1 MKQTSA
7 ADTQF
12 TAQQELHCLK
22 KMKMIQQQNMKMYS
36 TGIQMRREV
45 KAAGFYDNR
54 SQTNKS
60 TLDFAKFS
68 KEW

>member
-1 MKQTSA
+1 
-7 ADTQF
+7 
-12 TAQQELHCLK
+12 
-22 KMKMIQQQNMKMYS
+22 MKMYS

-68 KEW
+68 KE